1 MKVVMVSS
9 EALPFCKVGGLA
21 DVVYSL
27 SKKLVINKINASII
41 LPLYKCIKDSQGF
54 KDNARLI

>member
-41 LPLYKCIKDSQGF
+41 LPLYK
-54 KDNARLI
+54 